1 MIFTCIFIRFSFTEE
16 GSLLGFLVMVID
28 VCNWCHHE
36 KLKFIFHDQLMI
48 FFPFRLCVILLH
60 PCEYQE
66 RHHSSIWWTLLT
78 LCNCVP
84 LQFCYSKLHTHKLCT
99 QEWAS
104 RLFPLLLLSSDME
117 IRILICLNNVS
128 FCKLQTKN
136 LWLNVCLIN
145 NLLRFYIY
153 LNKICGIGLNNVVN
167 VSKYFYKWDTRIN
180 SF

>member
-16 GSLLGFLVMVID
+16 DSLLGFLVMVID
-28 VCNWCHHE
+28 VTMNNQNLFFMTNKW
-36 KLKFIFHDQLMI
+36 F

-99 QEWAS
+99 QEWAR
-104 RLFPLLLLSSDME
+104 RLFSPLLLSSRVE
-117 IRILICLNNVS
+117 IKILICLNNVS

-145 NLLRFYIY
+145 NLLWFYILEQNMWY
-153 LNKICGIGLNNVVN
+153 RFKQCCEC
-167 VSKYFYKWDTRIN
+167 F
-180 SF
+180 

>member
-1 MIFTCIFIRFSFTEE
+1 MSPWIIKIYFSWPINDF
-16 GSLLGFLVMVID
+16 
-28 VCNWCHHE
+28 
-36 KLKFIFHDQLMI
+36 

-66 RHHSSIWWTLLT
+66 RHHSSIWWTLLK

-99 QEWAS
+99 QGWAS
-104 RLFPLLLLSSDME
+104 RLFPLLLLSSHME

-128 FCKLQTKN
+128 LCKLQTKN

-167 VSKYFYKWDTRIN
+167 VSKYFLKVGYTHQFILIRIVICMRLI
-180 SF
+180 

>member
-1 MIFTCIFIRFSFTEE
+1 MSPWIIKIYFSWPINDF
-16 GSLLGFLVMVID
+16 
-28 VCNWCHHE
+28 
-36 KLKFIFHDQLMI
+36 

-153 LNKICGIGLNNVVN
+153 LNKIWGIGLNNVVN
-167 VSKYFYKWDTRIN
+167 VSKYF
-180 SF
+180 